1 MSIYEYF
8 GPVPA
13 KVAHER
19 CMAYRRAMADASDA
33 QEVFSVLADA
43 AEDSLVPVFA
53 FAQLCDYGQF
63 MLVAFRSV
71 YASVY
76 SDK

>member
-1 MSIYEYF
+1 MSIYESF

-33 QEVFSVLADA
+33 SEVFSVLADA
-43 AEDSLVPVFA
+43 AEDSLVPVVA